1 MQDNRNTFVDDR
13 WLRDGFHVMILTA
26 DHDLGHNI
34 LKILGEKGYEC
45 SVLDSAESAVD
56 WEQQHTLTIN
66 FYIIDSE
73 LLGKGWKEVLRCFH
87 AKALFVNSLVLLD
100 SSDMVSVREVKAMGV
115 FEVFPR
121 QEDILECLPGVV
133 DKWVEKIYAEIQLKA
148 VQESLR
154 LYRKGG
160 AHYLDISPEESVFRA
175 KSELLTNLNHEMRN
189 PLNALVGMARML
201 ENTTLNNEQ
210 NGYLKSI
217 LLSSENLTMI
227 IKSLLDYS
235 GIIENKPEVVCR
247 QFFVR
252 DMIGEVVDIYS
263 VQAKEKNNTLFIRI
277 EPDVPQCICSDKQK
291 IQLALNN
298 LISNA
303 VKFTTRGEITV
314 GVCKVVSQVNE
325 RGLMFS
331 VRDTGIGVRRQDIGL
346 MFDSFHQLDNSSRKE
361 YKGAGLGLSIVK
373 NLVDLMGGKVGFE
386 SKPGKGSLAFFT
398 VPLTET
404 YGGQVSDPCGKE
416 YAPRKKPLNILVVED
431 DANNSKYMS
440 QLLRL
445 QGWDVETAFNGLEA
459 LELFA
464 PEKYDLIMM
473 DGQMPKMDGFEATKK
488 IREVEGNELYTPIL
502 AISGYAIPGD
512 RERFIEAG
520 MDDYISKPVDEHKLL
535 RLVCKL
541 TGSG

>member
-1 MQDNRNTFVDDR
+1 MQDNQNTFVDDR
-13 WLRDGFHVMILTA
+13 WLREVFHVLILTT
-26 DHDLGHNI
+26 DHDLGNNI
-34 LKILGEKGYEC
+34 RKILGEKGYES

-56 WEQQHTLTIN
+56 WEQQQNLTIN
-66 FYIIDSE
+66 FYIIDTG
-73 LLGKGWKEVLRCFH
+73 LHGKGWKEVLRCFH

-100 SSDMVSVREVKAMGV
+100 SSDIVSVREVKALGV

-121 QEDILECLPGVV
+121 QEGILECLPGVV
-133 DKWVEKIYAEIQLKA
+133 DKWAEKIYAETQLKA

-160 AHYLDISPEESVFRA
+160 AHYLDLSCEESIFRA
-175 KSELLTNLNHEMRN
+175 KSEFLTNLNHEMRN
-189 PLNALVGMARML
+189 PLNALTGMLRML
-201 ENTTLNNEQ
+201 EKTKLDDEQ

-217 LLSSENLTMI
+217 LLSSENLAMI

-252 DMIGEVVDIYS
+252 DMIAEVVDLYS
-263 VQAKEKNNTLFIRI
+263 MQAKEKNNTFFIKI
-277 EPDVPQCICSDKQK
+277 EPDVPQCICFDQQK

-314 GVCKVVSQVNE
+314 GACKIFSQANE
-325 RGLMFS
+325 QGLMFS

-346 MFDSFHQLDNSSRKE
+346 MFDSFYQLDNSSRKK

-373 NLVDLMGGKVGFE
+373 SLVDLMGGKVGFE
-386 SKPGKGSLAFFT
+386 SKPGEGSLAFFT

-404 YGGQVSDPCGKE
+404 FGGQVSDPCGKE
-416 YAPRKKPLNILVVED
+416 YAPRKKCLNILVVED

-445 QGWDVETAFNGLEA
+445 QGWGVETAFNGLEA

-464 PEKYDLIMM
+464 PDKYDLIMM

-488 IREVEGNELYTPIL
+488 IREVEGNEHYTPIL

-512 RERFIEAG
+512 RDRFIEAG
-520 MDDYISKPVDEHKLL
+520 MDDYLSKPVDEHKLL
-535 RLVCKL
+535 RLVSKL